1 MDLTRQLLE
10 QNEKLIKQYQQESE
24 KRYKEEKQRHRSLL
38 ASLLGGKN
46 N

>member
-24 KRYKEEKQRHRSLL
+24 KRHKEEKQRHMGLL
-38 ASLLGGKN
+38 ASLLGGKK
-46 N
+46 